1 MAHPKKYQFKDF
13 VNLRLRDRL
22 GTFIMLTTSL
32 KETTWRTVTTMI
44 TYRCPE
50 NRARKKPAI
59 MIKVH
64 IVRVI
69 KVCFFFSKSDCGV
82 LSYLHLSISK
92 PRMTFATRIIK
103 TYLDFLHGTIPLRTA
118 FLGCSLAMLANAVA
132 QSPRPRAAPT
142 ATMVEFD
149 VLSRF
154 RHPCFCLCMFL
165 SVLGDVR
172 VSPRPGCREI
182 GIAQARKMSECSAEE
197 RGGIGWT
204 WRVVGRVARVS

>member
-59 MIKVH
+59 MINVH
-64 IVRVI
+64 IVLVI

-82 LSYLHLSISK
+82 LSYLRMSISRWK
-92 PRMTFATRIIK
+92 SCRVRTFK
-103 TYLDFLHGTIPLRTA
+103 THLDFLHGAIPLRTA
-118 FLGCSLAMLANAVA
+118 FVGSSLTVLADAVA

-142 ATMVEFD
+142 PTMGEFD
-149 VLSRF
+149 VFSRF
-154 RHPCFCLCMFL
+154 RHPCSCLCMFL
-165 SVLGDVR
+165 GVLGGICVPPRAGSREVR
-172 VSPRPGCREI
+172 YCAGQMGVE
-182 GIAQARKMSECSAEE
+182 
-197 RGGIGWT
+197 GG
-204 WRVVGRVARVS
+204 